1 MKHISGILIFC
12 VLILFLFILAACGA
26 SSSKETPSVSS
37 SGEKFFLPM
46 SSPTVDTSSCLGC
59 AAATLSVAQTQ
70 EKSNNEIQAAATAN
84 IIVANAQA
92 TLNSV
97 NATANAAQVQQK
109 NQADIVAAQITATAA
124 VANANLQATLASSAA
139 TQNAAFTQD
148 ALQQTQIVAQA
159 TSDAQATLAQQS
171 QAMLAAGTQTT
182 VANQFLMMTQV
193 AVATLQWNT
202 DQERQRQA
210 QQEGSAIFL
219 WTWCMPS
226 FILMLGGLFLYGSW
240 RWLGGKQADQR
251 HLERP
256 GDRLHLPRVR
266 VIDHR
271 PDDSEPYIEAH
282 VSDRQSY
289 QLTKPD
295 DQVGKWIDE
304 VKREISNEEKKDENG
319 NTDS

>member
-1 MKHISGILIFC
+1 MKHKPGILLFC
-12 VLILFLFILAACGA
+12 VLILILFILAACGEP
-26 SSSKETPSVSS
+26 SSKETPSVSS
-37 SGEKFFLPM
+37 SGKKSLLPM
-46 SSPTVDTSSCLGC
+46 STPTVEASCEAC
-59 AAATLSVAQTQ
+59 AIATLAVAQTQ
-70 EKSNNEIQAAATAN
+70 QNSNIDIQAAATAN
-84 IIVANAQA
+84 IIAANAQA

-97 NATANAAQVQQK
+97 NATANAVQEQQK
-109 NQADIVAAQITATAA
+109 NQANIIAGQITATAA
-124 VANANLQATLASSAA
+124 VANANIQATLASSAE
-139 TQNAAFTQD
+139 TQKAAFTQD

-171 QAMLAAGTQTT
+171 QATLAAATQTT
-182 VANQFLMMTQV
+182 VANQFVMMTQV
-193 AVATLQWNT
+193 VVATAQWNAE
-202 DQERQRQA
+202 QERQRQA

-271 PDDSEPYIEAH
+271 TDDSEPYIEAH
-282 VSDRQSY
+282 VSDRRSY

-319 NTDS
+319 NTDN